1 MPRGG
6 GGGGVTACRCGGL
19 HGLAGGPSGLA
30 RPVAGGG
37 GGVACARLSRFFQYC
52 SLSGV
57 GRPSRPCCWYESA
70 TPPLASR
77 LRCCLRADHHEGDS
91 AMMAVTGTVRQETS
105 QKECGHDSWE
115 RGVKDEST
123 VGRRNVQIGVYVE
136 LPFAA
141 TTGGFLFLRR
151 ASRCTC
157 NDGIAAV
164 NFVLRHR
171 A

>member
-6 GGGGVTACRCGGL
+6 GGGGVTGCRCGGL

-91 AMMAVTGTVRQETS
+91 AMMGRHRHGTTRNLSKRMRSRFVGARGRGNESNRNRVLVCFRLPHPFSRVSPALPQSTFSPSAVHPEKCLLQRFI
-105 QKECGHDSWE
+105 C
-115 RGVKDEST
+115 R
-123 VGRRNVQIGVYVE
+123 
-136 LPFAA
+136 
-141 TTGGFLFLRR
+141 FLR
-151 ASRCTC
+151 
-157 NDGIAAV
+157 
-164 NFVLRHR
+164 
-171 A
+171 